1 MNEFDLI
8 AKLAHHAHAAPSDLV
23 CGIGDDC
30 AVIRDGA
37 RDLLITTD
45 AYVECVHFTHAY
57 IDDQTL
63 GKRLFHATAS
73 DIAAMGGIPRF
84 LVICLGIARDFGP
97 ERCDTLYHG
106 LCTAAEEQG
115 AALIGGDTVSSPHAL
130 TCALTMLGEVD
141 AGKAIL
147 RGGARAGDVLYVTG
161 TLGDAALGLAC
172 LARNLDDAA
181 ALPFIERYRLP
192 TARLAAGQWLRMTGM
207 VTSMIDVSDGL
218 LADIGH
224 LADAS
229 KTGYELL
236 IDRVPRRGDF
246 EQVAARLSCI
256 PQDLIL
262 GGGDDYELAFTVA
275 CARTDAFEHALK
287 EELLPFDHAI
297 TRIGT
302 ILEDAAHRIA
312 RFDNGS
318 VYTGT
323 RTGYVHHV

>member
-8 AKLAHHAHAAPSDLV
+8 AELARHVHCAPADLA

-30 AVIRDGA
+30 AVVRNGA

-45 AYVECVHFTHAY
+45 AYVEDVHFTHAY
-57 IDDQTL
+57 IDDRTL
-63 GKRLFHATAS
+63 GKRLFQTTAS

-84 LVICLGIARDFGP
+84 LVVCLGIARGFGP
-97 ERCDTLYHG
+97 ERCNALYHG

-115 AALIGGDTVSSPHAL
+115 VALIGGDTVSSPHAL

-141 AGKAIL
+141 AGSALL
-147 RGGARAGDVLYVTG
+147 RGGAHAGDALYVTG

-172 LARNLDDAA
+172 LAHHCDDADV
-181 ALPFIERYRLP
+181 LPFIERYRLP
-192 TARLAAGQWLRMTGM
+192 TARLATGQWLRRTGM

-218 LADIGH
+218 MADVGH

-236 IDRVPRRGDF
+236 ITQIPHQRNF
-246 EQVAARLSCI
+246 ETVAARLNRA
-256 PQDLIL
+256 PHDLML

-275 CARTDAFEHALK
+275 RSRIEEFEHART
-287 EELLPFDHAI
+287 EGMLPFDHAI

-302 ILEDAAHRIA
+302 MSEDAAHRVA
-312 RFDNGS
+312 LFDDGS
-318 VYTGT
+318 AYTGT
-323 RTGYVHHV
+323 NAGYVHHV